1 MFDEQRESDESQ
13 SAPALTGID
22 LNSPL
27 EVFYAILRQISDSPQ
42 EIPFLCILQHLLRID
57 AKEPISDLI
66 WDAAERLVHRATLLE
81 SRDDALRILKSPSRS
96 KSLQKIKG
104 GAGGGDRC
112 TCNCHKSDRKGS
124 VTVVQINGDST
135 EVTSTDGGVTV
146 GPPPPPAPAP
156 PPPPPPPGGGPPPP
170 PPPPP
175 PGGGP
180 PPPPPPPGSGP
191 PPPPPPFGSPL
202 KNGPSPVSQPDLPK
216 LPQQTI
222 PLPKTKM
229 RTVNWN
235 KISSGQ
241 VLTGN
246 KNNLWGTLAKKHSAS
261 ATATTLDWAALEGLF
276 CIQTEKSGAA
286 FAASKGATSGGLPGT
301 GTPHTLAAVGGG
313 GGLSAQDRG
322 VGPLKRETNEV
333 RIYGT
338 HMSRF
343 SLSSKAVAS

>member
-1 MFDEQRESDESQ
+1 MVVQLDVFDEQRESDESQ
-13 SAPALTGID
+13 STPALTGID

-57 AKEPISDLI
+57 AKEAISDLI

-81 SRDDALRILKSPSRS
+81 SRDDALRILKTPSRS

-104 GAGGGDRC
+104 GVSTGDRC
-112 TCNCHKSDRKGS
+112 SCNCHKSDRKGS
-124 VTVVQINGDST
+124 VTVVQINADST
-135 EVTSTDGGVTV
+135 EVTIDSGPGGL
-146 GPPPPPAPAP
+146 PLAPGP
-156 PPPPPPPGGGPPPP
+156 PPPPPPPGPAGPPPP

-180 PPPPPPPGSGP
+180 PPPPPPPGPGGRP
-191 PPPPPPFGSPL
+191 PPPPPPFGSPAR
-202 KNGPSPVSQPDLPK
+202 NGPSPLQPDIPK

-241 VLTGN
+241 VMTGN
-246 KNNLWGTLAKKHSAS
+246 KNLWGTLAKRHSAS
-261 ATATTLDWAALEGLF
+261 ATEKTLDWAALEGLF
-276 CIQTEKSGAA
+276 CIQIEKPQATAGGG
-286 FAASKGATSGGLPGT
+286 KGAPSQPGT
-301 GTPHTLAAVGGG
+301 GQAGGF
-313 GGLSAQDRG
+313 SAHERG
-322 VGPLKRETNEV
+322 VGPLKRESNEV

-338 HMSRF
+338 HELFLVIFNKSP
-343 SLSSKAVAS
+343 S